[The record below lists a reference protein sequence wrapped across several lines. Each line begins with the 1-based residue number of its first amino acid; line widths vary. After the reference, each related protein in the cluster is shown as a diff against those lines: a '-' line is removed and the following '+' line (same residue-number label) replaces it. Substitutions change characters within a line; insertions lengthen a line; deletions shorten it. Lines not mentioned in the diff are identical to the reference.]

1 MLKYAA
7 KAAQYETEK
16 EKEMSVKII
25 MLNKLKK
32 ELKRN
37 EENIQATC
45 WLIDSE
51 KAKTDLYDWSENVFN
66 TDQKIDFLEERLMKH
81 TRRRKELLSD
91 IKKLES

>member
-1 MLKYAA
+1 MRQKR
-7 KAAQYETEK
+7 KI
-16 EKEMSVKII
+16 EMSVKII

-51 KAKTDLYDWSENVFN
+51 KAKTDLDDWSENIFN

>member
-1 MLKYAA
+1 
-7 KAAQYETEK
+7 
-16 EKEMSVKII
+16 

-51 KAKTDLYDWSENVFN
+51 KAKTDLDDWSENIF
-66 TDQKIDFLEERLMKH
+66 IYI
-81 TRRRKELLSD
+81 RK
-91 IKKLES
+91 